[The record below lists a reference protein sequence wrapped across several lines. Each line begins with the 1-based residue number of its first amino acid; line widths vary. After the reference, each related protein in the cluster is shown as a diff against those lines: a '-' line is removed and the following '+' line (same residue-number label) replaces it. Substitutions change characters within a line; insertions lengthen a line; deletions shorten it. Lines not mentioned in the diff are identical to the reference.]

1 MRVITNGMAPH
12 RSRAHRTQ
20 INGEIDETVVADFQA
35 LWRRSGRRRWEVLQD
50 VVALGIAEYQRREE
64 LMSPRT
70 LDLLTSTQR

>member
-1 MRVITNGMAPH
+1 
-12 RSRAHRTQ
+12 
-20 INGEIDETVVADFQA
+20 
-35 LWRRSGRRRWEVLQD
+35 VLQD